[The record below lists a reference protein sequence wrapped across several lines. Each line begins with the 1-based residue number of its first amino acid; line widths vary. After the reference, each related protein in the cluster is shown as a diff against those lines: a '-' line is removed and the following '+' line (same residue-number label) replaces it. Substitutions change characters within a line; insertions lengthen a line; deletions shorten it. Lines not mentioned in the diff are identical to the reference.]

1 MRLTSLRSK
10 IFLLVGLT
18 LLISAI
24 AVMLV
29 TERDVKRTVVTSEEL
44 AVNNVLNLLVRDSE
58 ARWGSLLSDKISTVR
73 SSRQQLIEIGS
84 AVRSVL
90 AMYAGQVE
98 RKELSLAEA
107 QELAKQWVNQLSIGK
122 ERFSFV
128 FNHDLIAIAS
138 GNSEWLG
145 ANLSS
150 LRDFKGRELA
160 ASAYQEAQTTGQS
173 FAIYRWPPPGSAGK
187 RELRYAY
194 FAYFKP
200 WDWIF
205 AVTDDA
211 RQVSDQFDRRR
222 QEMEHAIG
230 ESLASLTLAESGF
243 AFIVADNG
251 TMVSPLPDGHASLLG
266 EVDENTGETLLDL
279 LGGIPG
285 NGEVAAFEFTPKNTD
300 SFWKIS
306 SAYFKPLGW
315 TIVAAVPSE
324 DLARAAANLRNR
336 LGMVFLAILLV
347 SLIVAWAFSVRV
359 TRPLQQLSDFAR
371 VLPEQ
376 DLSADSPIPP
386 HIARLPQNQPDEVG
400 RLAATFMFMDKEL
413 REKVASLVQE
423 TSSRERLES
432 ELNIAHSIQM
442 GLLPVPLPAT
452 ALKGMDLHATMI
464 PAKEV
469 GGDLYD
475 YFILPDG
482 RLCLAIGDVSDK
494 GVPAAL
500 FMAVTNTLI
509 RASAEDETSP
519 ALLMERV
526 NNRLSANNP
535 NMMFVTL
542 FLAVLDMSNGEL
554 VWANG
559 GHPPPCI
566 LSQNGDLRLLEGRSG
581 PACGVMEDVP
591 YQQFSTML
599 EPGATLLGFTDGVT
613 EALNPEGKLYG
624 ESRLYAL
631 LAGTHPD
638 TAHNTASTLL
648 DDVRA
653 FAQGTEQSDDIT
665 LIAAKRPAS

>member
-44 AVNNVLNLLVRDSE
+44 AVRNVLNLLVRDSE
-58 ARWGSLLSDKISTVR
+58 ARWGSLLNDKISTVR
-73 SSRQQLIEIGS
+73 SSRQQLMQLGNT
-84 AVRSVL
+84 VRSVL
-90 AMYAGQVE
+90 AMYAAQVE
-98 RKELSLAEA
+98 RKELSLSEA
-107 QELAKQWVNQLSIGK
+107 QGLAREWVNDLSIGE
-122 ERFSFV
+122 ERFSFI

-145 ANLSS
+145 MNLST
-150 LRDFKGRELA
+150 LKDFKGRDLA
-160 ASAYQEAQTTGQS
+160 ASAYQEAQTSGQS
-173 FAIYRWPPPGSAGK
+173 FAIYRWPPPGTAGK

-194 FAYFKP
+194 FAYFEP

-230 ESLASLTLAESGF
+230 ESLASLTLAQSGF
-243 AFIVADNG
+243 AFIAADDG
-251 TMVSPLPDGHASLLG
+251 TLVSPLPSGHAGLLG
-266 EVDENTGETLLDL
+266 DVDEESGKTLRELLD
-279 LGGIPG
+279 GIPSTG
-285 NGEVAAFEFTPKNTD
+285 DVSSFGFTPRDTD
-300 SFWKIS
+300 DSWQIS

-324 DLARAAANLRNR
+324 DLTRAATELRNR

-347 SLIVAWAFSVRV
+347 SLAIAWAFSVRL

-376 DLSADSPIPP
+376 DLSAASPIPP

-413 REKVASLVQE
+413 REKVAKLVQE
-423 TSSRERLES
+423 TSSRERFES
-432 ELNIAHSIQM
+432 ELNIAHGIQM
-442 GLLPVPLPAT
+442 GLLPIPLPASI
-452 ALKGMDLHATMI
+452 LKKIDLYATMI

-475 YFILPDG
+475 YFMLPDG
-482 RLCLAIGDVSDK
+482 RLCFAIGDVSDK

-500 FMAVTNTLI
+500 FMAVTRTLI

-526 NNRLSANNP
+526 NNRLSENNP
-535 NMMFVTL
+535 NLMFVTL
-542 FLAVLDMSNGEL
+542 ILAVLDLASGEL
-554 VWANG
+554 QWANA
-559 GHPPPCI
+559 GHPSPCV
-566 LSQNGDLRLLEGRSG
+566 LSAGGDWRLLEGRSG
-581 PACGVMEDVP
+581 PACGVMEGVP
-591 YQQFSTML
+591 YKQFSTIL
-599 EPGATLLGFTDGVT
+599 EPGETIVGFTDGVT
-613 EALNPEGKLYG
+613 EALDPDGHLYG
-624 ESRLYAL
+624 EPRLYAL
-631 LAGTHPD
+631 LTGTGSD
-638 TAHNTASTLL
+638 TAQSTTSTLL

-665 LIAAKRPAS
+665 LIAAKRPAP

>member
-44 AVNNVLNLLVRDSE
+44 AVRNVLNLLVRDSE

-73 SSRQQLIEIGS
+73 NSRQQLMQLGS
-84 AVRSVL
+84 AIRSVL

-98 RKELSLAEA
+98 RKELSLSDA
-107 QELAKQWVNQLSIGK
+107 QELAKQWINQLSMGE
-122 ERFSFV
+122 ERFSFI

-145 ANLSS
+145 MNLSA
-150 LRDFKGRELA
+150 LKDFKGRDLA

-187 RELRYAY
+187 RELHYAY
-194 FAYFKP
+194 FAYFEP

-205 AVTDDA
+205 AITDDA

-230 ESLASLTLAESGF
+230 ESLTSLTLAQSGF
-243 AFIVADNG
+243 AFIAADDG
-251 TMVSPLPDGHASLLG
+251 RLVSPLPAGQAGLLSDVDEESGKTLRELLG
-266 EVDENTGETLLDL
+266 E
-279 LGGIPG
+279 IPG
-285 NGEVAAFEFTPKNTD
+285 NGDVAHFGFTPRDTD
-300 SFWKIS
+300 DSWQIS

-324 DLARAAANLRNR
+324 DLTRAAAALRNR

-347 SLIVAWAFSVRV
+347 SLIVAWAFSVRL
-359 TRPLQQLSDFAR
+359 TRPLQQLTDFAR
-371 VLPEQ
+371 ILPEQ
-376 DLSADSPIPP
+376 DLSTASPIPP
-386 HIARLPQNQPDEVG
+386 HIAHLPQNQPDEVG

-442 GLLPVPLPAT
+442 GLLPVPLPASV
-452 ALKGMDLHATMI
+452 LGKIDLHATMI

-475 YFILPDG
+475 YFLLPDG

-526 NNRLSANNP
+526 NNRLSENNP

-542 FLAVLDMSNGEL
+542 FLAVLDLASGEL
-554 VWANG
+554 IWANG
-559 GHPPPCI
+559 GHPPPCV
-566 LSQNGDLRLLEGRSG
+566 LSPNGEWRLLEGRSG
-581 PACGVMEDVP
+581 PACGVVEGVS
-591 YQQFSTML
+591 YQQFSTIL
-599 EPGATLLGFTDGVT
+599 EPGQTVLGFTDGVT
-613 EALNPEGKLYG
+613 EALDPDGNLYG
-624 ESRLYAL
+624 EPRLYAL
-631 LAGTHPD
+631 LAETRFD
-638 TAHNTASTLL
+638 TAQNTASILL

-665 LIAAKRPAS
+665 LIAAKRPAP